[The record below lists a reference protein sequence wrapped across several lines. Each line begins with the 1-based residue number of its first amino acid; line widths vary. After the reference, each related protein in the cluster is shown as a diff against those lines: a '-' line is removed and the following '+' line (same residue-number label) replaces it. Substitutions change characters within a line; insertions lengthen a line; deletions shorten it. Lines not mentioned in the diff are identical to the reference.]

1 MTQLMTT
8 RGVSVAAPSPPVMR
22 CAAMPQRAKSSP
34 ADRVFAALANPTRRD
49 VLDLLLDG
57 PRPVQDI
64 AERFDMARPS
74 VSEHLKV
81 LRDAGLVTE
90 TRHGRQRHYAV
101 QPEPLQD
108 LQRWLGPYE
117 RFWRGKLGDLREFLD
132 TQEEQP

>member
-1 MTQLMTT
+1 
-8 RGVSVAAPSPPVMR
+8 
-22 CAAMPQRAKSSP
+22 MPHRAKSSP

-101 QPEPLQD
+101 QPEPLRD
-108 LQRWLGPYE
+108 LQRWLSPYE

-132 TQEEQP
+132 TQEEQS

>member
-1 MTQLMTT
+1 
-8 RGVSVAAPSPPVMR
+8 
-22 CAAMPQRAKSSP
+22 MPQRAKSSP

-90 TRHGRQRHYAV
+90 TRRGRQRLYAV
-101 QPEPLQD
+101 EPDPLRD
-108 LQRWLGPYE
+108 LQQWLAPYE
-117 RFWRGKLGDLREFLD
+117 RFWRAKFADLHEFLD
-132 TQEEQP
+132 ARAGTDASDATG